1 MYIPR
6 IIKDILISFL
16 SATVFLL
23 GKGFIYNTADQ
34 IEPLVLV
41 YKKLNPSLYVGDFY
55 VESTK
60 NIFTVR
66 FYYVELMAFLG
77 KYFSIYHI
85 SLVGTFLCIFFA
97 AWGLIK
103 ITRAIVSDNLTGYA
117 TPFFVLFLFIS
128 WTVGGN
134 EIQYNLLI
142 SSSIAKALSIW
153 GVYFLLRK
161 KWLFSAI
168 LIGLGGLF
176 QVLVGL
182 QLAIIIVSFLMLTK
196 QWKTMFQ
203 WGMIWLVVISPMLVP
218 TLFIQF
224 YSSNTSIHNEQEFY
238 HLLYNFRNPYH
249 YLPNLFPIHSYIKLA
264 IVMIVGNISLW
275 VFLERKLFYKVQI
288 INLIVLFGLIFYSIL
303 ILNFHVM
310 SIGKIQWFKTTIG
323 LCAISALGVSI
334 AFEYILKRF
343 SFYRYFYGIGLILP
357 IIYMLYGHFKNDI
370 PIRLD
375 HRDSHQLELAE
386 VHKWIKQ
393 NTPIESKFATY
404 IDDEGFLCEAQ
415 RPLTISLNPIV
426 HEPWFMIEWYQ
437 KMVQQYQVDSS
448 ETDHIKMKEEANQ
461 FYETGAWLAQT
472 SAEYYIVR
480 NEIEF
485 NSAKLIHQSAHYKVM
500 KINR

>member
-1 MYIPR
+1 MYLLR
-6 IIKDILISFL
+6 ILKDILISLL
-16 SATVFLL
+16 SSTVFLL

-55 VESTK
+55 VESAS

-66 FYYVELMAFLG
+66 FYYVELLAFLG

-85 SLVGTFLCIFFA
+85 SLAGTFLCVFFA
-97 AWGLIK
+97 SWGLIK
-103 ITRAIVSDNLTGYA
+103 ITRLLVSDNLTGYA

-142 SSSIAKALSIW
+142 SSSLAKAMSIW

-161 KWLFSAI
+161 RWALSAF
-168 LIGLGGLF
+168 LIGLGGIF

-182 QLAIIIVSFLMLTK
+182 QLGIIIIGFLLLTK
-196 QWKTMFQ
+196 QWKIMLK
-203 WGMIWLVVISPMLVP
+203 WGMVWLMVISPMLIP

-224 YSSNTSIHNEQEFY
+224 YSSNTSLHNENEFY
-238 HLLYNFRNPYH
+238 HLLYYFRNPYH
-249 YLPNLFPIHSYIKLA
+249 YLPNLFPINSYIKLA
-264 IVMIVGNISLW
+264 VLMVVGNISLW
-275 VFLERKLFYKVQI
+275 VFLERKFFYKVQI
-288 INLIVLFGLIFYSIL
+288 INLLVLVGLILYSIL

-323 LCAISALGVSI
+323 LSAVAAIGISI
-334 AFEYILKRF
+334 AFEYTLKR
-343 SFYRYFYGIGLILP
+343 SYLYRYFYGIGLLLP
-357 IIYMLYGHFKNDI
+357 IIFMLYGHFKNEA

-375 HRDSHQLELAE
+375 HRDSNQLELAE
-386 VHKWIKQ
+386 VHEWINQ
-393 NTPIESKFATY
+393 NTPIEAKFATY

-415 RPLTISLNPIV
+415 RPLTVSLNPIV
-426 HEPWFMIEWYQ
+426 HEPWFMIEWYD

-448 ETDHIKMKEEANQ
+448 EIDHVKMKLEANQ
-461 FYETGAWLAQT
+461 FYETGAWLDQT
-472 SAEYYIVR
+472 TAEYCIVR
-480 NEIEF
+480 NNVELK
-485 NSAKLIHQSAHYKVM
+485 NTQLIHQSNHYKVM